1 MTNHKKIFHFLLP
14 RTLQLTS
21 RKDTL
26 WLPTGSSNQPQ
37 RAKYSKLWNKY
48 NIYLFAKNEKQI
60 VAATW
65 LRWHHSGEKVK
76 VLIDILVVKLFL

>member
-21 RKDTL
+21 RKVTL
-26 WLPTGSSNQPQ
+26 WLPTGSSNEPQ
-37 RAKYSKLWNKY
+37 RAQYSKLWNKY
-48 NIYLFAKNEKQI
+48 IIYLFAKNEKQI

-65 LRWHHSGEKVK
+65 LCWHHSSEKVK
-76 VLIDILVVKLFL
+76 VPIDIPMVKLFL